1 MTVDIGSILQ
11 PMLVTLIQVLT
22 PIIMAFIVLF
32 LNKKLEETRGLID
45 AEKLAVAQELITRFV
60 QAAQQSGLQ
69 GFIANEG
76 SEKKNAV
83 IAWTKSELAR
93 RGITLDLNTLDAM
106 IEAIVFEQITQVKI
120 FEAPAETLAE

>member
-1 MTVDIGSILQ
+1 M
-11 PMLVTLIQVLT
+11 
-22 PIIMAFIVLF
+22 
-32 LNKKLEETRGLID
+32 
-45 AEKLAVAQELITRFV
+45 

-83 IAWTKSELAR
+83 IAWTKAELAR

-120 FEAPAETLAE
+120 FEATGRSTRKITTEYLYVLEKGGGIPTLFLLYIISG